1 MAPLSSFKIVSGW
14 VILALVPIF
23 YRYPKIRTLV
33 CMLLHAILSFVLI
46 CLDTF
51 LPLSWLLC
59 LFPRTPSDTITSPR
73 LRYCKRYDWIQ
84 SHRSNNVTKLDHFSV
99 QLEPRENALEP
110 EKEALRSPIVLKY
123 DKTNRE
129 NGQRTR
135 ATERYFVKCGSAQS
149 RGLPLWLVALSSYSA
164 NREVLFYR
172 RIRPLLRKD
181 VSAPRAILAAEFALL
196 ARWCLV
202 ITDLCKGGS
211 FIEYTRNDDEPDALA
226 ARLAGP
232 QAQANNRRRKSRSPP
247 RTRQTDVR
255 NRFDSYDPNVCR
267 SFVVPD
273 RTGCSLSQATAVMNS
288 LANLHATFYGKAHL
302 EPALK
307 PLTAPRDS
315 ARGYQPAPAVAL
327 LLKRALPK
335 LPKMQRLWKMLLA
348 SRLKDATTTM
358 LHGDCRPENLLFHCY
373 GDPANA
379 DKGMDGDRNRWQVSL
394 LDWEA
399 IGVNPGVNDLV
410 YFITVGLP
418 SKLAADHEEHL
429 IKIYWYHLVRALGGL
444 PMDARGDFHD
454 ATTKNDSR
462 KNIGPAF
469 ADVQAE
475 YRLMGVV
482 FLIIQ
487 ACFATAD
494 IFKGWGNNK
503 RNLVPWMVRLCK
515 FAQRLDV
522 SKTATLLAAEDR
534 AEAKEILKEMKE
546 RASKGLEKLAEEHG
560 REVVE
565 RY

>member
-59 LFPRTPSDTITSPR
+59 LFPRKPSDTITSPR

-110 EKEALRSPIVLKY
+110 EKEALRSPLVLKY

-211 FIEYTRNDDEPDALA
+211 FIEYTRNDDD
-226 ARLAGP
+226 AGP
-232 QAQANNRRRKSRSPP
+232 QAQANSKRRKSRSPP
-247 RTRQTDVR
+247 RTRQTEY
-255 NRFDSYDPNVCR
+255 DSNVCR

-273 RTGCSLSQATAVMNS
+273 RTGCSLSQALEVVRT
-288 LANLHATFYGKAHL
+288 LAKLHATFYGIAHL

-315 ARGYQPAPAVAL
+315 PEGYQPAPAVAL

-379 DKGMDGDRNRWQVSL
+379 DKISNLTNSLVGNLFSKFSGWQVSL

-418 SKLAADHEEHL
+418 SKLAAEHEETL
-429 IKIYWYHLVRALGGL
+429 VEMYCNDLCIALEGFNRASEPTGIKTDTRNSWMAPESEGVH
-444 PMDARGDFHD
+444 
-454 ATTKNDSR
+454 
-462 KNIGPAF
+462 
-469 ADVQAE
+469 AE